1 MGAGRVKK
9 NEDQL
14 LLALACGATVD
25 AAAKQCG
32 LTDRTI
38 YRRLAEPAF
47 RGRLQALRA
56 DMGRRAAGL
65 LTAAA
70 GEAVRTLLSLQK
82 DSARPRCDL
91 VRRGPFWNSGSR
103 CASCRTWK
111 RGSRNSSTGPGSP
124 RVATTYEP
132 REPRAQART
141 PDPGAARVRGRAG

>member
-1 MGAGRVKK
+1 MAAGRVKK

-56 DMGRRAAGL
+56 DMVRRAAGL

-82 DSARPRCDL
+82 DSAPPA
-91 VRRGPFWNSGSR
+91 VRL
-103 CASCRTWK
+103 
-111 RGSRNSSTGPGSP
+111 
-124 RVATTYEP
+124 
-132 REPRAQART
+132 
-141 PDPGAARVRGRAG
+141 GAARAILELGIKVRELSDLETRIAELEHRAGLPEGGNRI

>member
-1 MGAGRVKK
+1 MAAGRVKK

-56 DMGRRAAGL
+56 DMVRRAAGL

-82 DSARPRCDL
+82 DSAPPA
-91 VRRGPFWNSGSR
+91 VRL
-103 CASCRTWK
+103 
-111 RGSRNSSTGPGSP
+111 
-124 RVATTYEP
+124 
-132 REPRAQART
+132 
-141 PDPGAARVRGRAG
+141 GAARAILELGIKVRELTDLETRIAELEHRAGLPEGGNHL